1 MAVNLSITNVPDE
14 LAERLRSQAA
24 QHHRS
29 LQGHLLA
36 ILEEAA
42 GKSER
47 VTPEDI
53 LRRVRELKV
62 RTEEDTVSMVRSDR
76 DAR

>member
-1 MAVNLSITNVPDE
+1 MPVSLSIKNVPDE
-14 LAERLRSQAA
+14 LAERLRKQAA
-24 QHHRS
+24 EQHRS

-42 GKSER
+42 GENER
-47 VTPEDI
+47 LTPEDI

-62 RTEEDTVSMVRSDR
+62 RTEEETASMVRADR

>member
-1 MAVNLSITNVPDE
+1 MAVNISIKNVPDE

-42 GKSER
+42 GENER

-53 LRRVRELKV
+53 LRRVQELKV
-62 RTEEDTVSMVRSDR
+62 QTAAESVSMVRSDR